1 MAHSPTDALT
11 SGKPLWQRIALA
23 FAGALV
29 IWLLLAYVPV
39 VRQIERGCSRV
50 IAWVL
55 FPSHDSHEGEGTRAD
70 PFVVEKVQ
78 APSQMTSPFVIGIK
92 ESEQTTFDV
101 YPLSA
106 SDYAVLLQELHLN
119 AVPRVMLGGN
129 LAWTDADPFAL
140 DALEQISGK
149 FERCITSAAV
159 MRTATDAAV
168 PAAFLRASVPMT
180 AVQGDVLSLPRVS
193 QLAVPQTFLGQEKT
207 WAGFSQIE
215 TLETNPTTTYIVAR
229 WGDRLI
235 FSSTFLALLA
245 QEQVELEELQIRV
258 GHSIQLPR
266 SGKRIALDV
275 YGRAA
280 LDPVTLPAV
289 DLQAEMLIRPEPSTL
304 ALINKEHR
312 IVHLLDQA
320 EGAPSEEQHR
330 GLWSFAQAPVLK
342 DRVMLARLPGWA
354 EILLCAAFSLQLV
367 TIGMMQS
374 RTRLFAWLLL
384 AGLWLLAIRFGH
396 TWLPL
401 SPFVAATIIVLMG
414 ARGKSRERSS
424 GANVSEM
431 VGALKI
437 EFLPPRVENHTSN
450 EQDQK
455 QQPQTKK
462 TALRAS
468 KKAKPVEEAPPLLN
482 LDLPDEVVAQKVEPV
497 EEKPAP
503 AVAKKATKQA
513 AKKAAK
519 KAARKGKKS

>member
-1 MAHSPTDALT
+1 MLT
-11 SGKPLWQRIALA
+11 
-23 FAGALV
+23 
-29 IWLLLAYVPV
+29 
-39 VRQIERGCSRV
+39 
-50 IAWVL
+50 
-55 FPSHDSHEGEGTRAD
+55 
-70 PFVVEKVQ
+70 
-78 APSQMTSPFVIGIK
+78 
-92 ESEQTTFDV
+92 
-101 YPLSA
+101 
-106 SDYAVLLQELHLN
+106 
-119 AVPRVMLGGN
+119 
-129 LAWTDADPFAL
+129 
-140 DALEQISGK
+140 
-149 FERCITSAAV
+149 
-159 MRTATDAAV
+159 
-168 PAAFLRASVPMT
+168 
-180 AVQGDVLSLPRVS
+180 
-193 QLAVPQTFLGQEKT
+193 
-207 WAGFSQIE
+207 
-215 TLETNPTTTYIVAR
+215 
-229 WGDRLI
+229 
-235 FSSTFLALLA
+235 
-245 QEQVELEELQIRV
+245 
-258 GHSIQLPR
+258 
-266 SGKRIALDV
+266 
-275 YGRAA
+275 
-280 LDPVTLPAV
+280 
-289 DLQAEMLIRPEPSTL
+289 
-304 ALINKEHR
+304 
-312 IVHLLDQA
+312 
-320 EGAPSEEQHR
+320 
-330 GLWSFAQAPVLK
+330 
-342 DRVMLARLPGWA
+342 RLPGWA

-450 EQDQK
+450 EKDQK
-455 QQPQTKK
+455 EQPQKKK